1 MARRAWLA
9 AVTGR
14 LTKDLKLQA
23 GKNMTSLD
31 QTSNSRG
38 YAYGLL
44 VLRVV
49 AGVIFIAH
57 GYLKAFKMG
66 MGGTIGFM
74 THLGIPVTPVA
85 AYFSVLAELVGGS
98 ALILGVFTLPF
109 GIALAIDMLGA
120 IWFAKRGGGL
130 FAPKGFELELLLL
143 ASALCVALTGPG
155 PISLRRA
162 FSRR

>member
-1 MARRAWLA
+1 
-9 AVTGR
+9 
-14 LTKDLKLQA
+14 
-23 GKNMTSLD
+23 MTSLD

-66 MGGTIGFM
+66 MGGTVGMM
-74 THLGIPVTPVA
+74 THFGVPVPSLA
-85 AYFSVLAELVGGS
+85 AWFSILAELLGGT

-109 GIALAIDMLGA
+109 GIALTIDMLGA

-143 ASALCVALTGPG
+143 ASALCLALTGPG

-162 FSRR
+162 LSRKTA

>member
-1 MARRAWLA
+1 
-9 AVTGR
+9 
-14 LTKDLKLQA
+14 
-23 GKNMTSLD
+23 MTSLD
-31 QTSNSRG
+31 QTSSGRG
-38 YAYGLL
+38 YPYGLL

-66 MGGTIGFM
+66 MGGTVGMM
-74 THLGIPVTPVA
+74 THFDVPA
-85 AYFSVLAELVGGS
+85 ANLAAWFSVLAELVGGT

-109 GIALAIDMLGA
+109 GIALTIDMLGA

-130 FAPKGFELELLLL
+130 FAPKGFELELLLF
-143 ASALCVALTGPG
+143 ASALCLALSGPG

-162 FSRR
+162 LSRKTA

>member
-1 MARRAWLA
+1 
-9 AVTGR
+9 
-14 LTKDLKLQA
+14 
-23 GKNMTSLD
+23 MTSLD

-66 MGGTIGFM
+66 MGGTVGFM
-74 THLGIPVTPVA
+74 THLGIPA
-85 AYFSVLAELVGGS
+85 ANLAAWFSVLAELLGGTG
-98 ALILGVFTLPF
+98 LILGVFTLPF
-109 GIALAIDMLGA
+109 GIALTIDMLGA

-143 ASALCVALTGPG
+143 ASALCIALTGPG
-155 PISLRRA
+155 PISLRSG
-162 FSRR
+162 FSRRTT

>member
-1 MARRAWLA
+1 
-9 AVTGR
+9 
-14 LTKDLKLQA
+14 
-23 GKNMTSLD
+23 MTSLD
-31 QTSNSRG
+31 HSSSGGRG
-38 YAYGLL
+38 YGFGLL

-49 AGVIFIAH
+49 TGVIFIAH

-66 MGGTIGFM
+66 MGGTVGFM
-74 THLGIPVTPVA
+74 THLGIPATPVA
-85 AYFSVLAELVGGS
+85 AYFSVLAELVGGT

-143 ASALCVALTGPG
+143 ASALCLALTGPG
-155 PISLRRA
+155 PISLRQV
-162 FSRR
+162 FSRKTA

>member
-1 MARRAWLA
+1 M
-9 AVTGR
+9 
-14 LTKDLKLQA
+14 
-23 GKNMTSLD
+23 NSLD
-31 QTSNSRG
+31 QTSTSRSLS
-38 YAYGLL
+38 YGLL

-66 MGGTIGFM
+66 MGGTVGMM
-74 THLGIPVTPVA
+74 THLGTPAPTLA
-85 AYFSVLAELVGGS
+85 AWFSILAELVGGT

-109 GIALAIDMLGA
+109 GIALTIDMLGA

-143 ASALCVALTGPG
+143 ASAVCLALTGPG
-155 PISLRRA
+155 RISLGRA
-162 FSRR
+162 FSRKTV